1 MASKL
6 HLQDKARRR
15 TRRKQSIRKT
25 VQGTPERPRLVIFR
39 SNKGVYAQL
48 IDDTKGFTIAAAS
61 SHGMATAKK
70 ADLAKQ
76 TGKALAEAALQKGV
90 KTAVFDRNGYL
101 YHGRVKALADG
112 AREGGL
118 AF

>member
-6 HLQDKARRR
+6 HLQEKAKRRE
-15 TRRKQSIRKT
+15 RRKHSIRKKIH
-25 VQGTPERPRLVIFR
+25 GTAETPRLVIFR
-39 SNKGVYAQL
+39 SNTGVYAQL
-48 IDDTKGFTIAAAS
+48 INDAQGFTLAAAS
-61 SHGMATAKK
+61 SKGLKGPKT
-70 ADLAKQ
+70 DLAKQ
-76 TGKALAEAALQKGV
+76 TGKALAEMATQKGI